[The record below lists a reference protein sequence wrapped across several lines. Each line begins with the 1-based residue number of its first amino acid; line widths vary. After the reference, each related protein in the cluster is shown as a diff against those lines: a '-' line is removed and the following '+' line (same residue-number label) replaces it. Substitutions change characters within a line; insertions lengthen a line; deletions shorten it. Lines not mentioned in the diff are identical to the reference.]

1 MLMEPDFPS
10 RPDGRGAPCAYASLQ
25 SSARSRDPPHQ
36 ASAQARATGALA
48 CCLGLLLASC
58 LDSPQKPATFLAT
71 IIRIEQPEGEFFSP
85 RMEGP
90 SRPLTKIYLRLDGG
104 GTGTDKITVVAVL
117 GPYEPALLGRP
128 GDVVSLTYSGPIQP
142 GEEIPFEDLSAY
154 TVIASAPRPHA

>member
-1 MLMEPDFPS
+1 MFMEPDFPS
-10 RPDGRGAPCAYASLQ
+10 RPDGHGAPCAYASLR
-25 SSARSRDPPHQ
+25 SWARPSETPRQASTQ
-36 ASAQARATGALA
+36 ASAARSLA

-58 LDSPQKPATFLAT
+58 LASPQKPVTCLAT
-71 IIRIEQPEGEFFSP
+71 IIRIEQPQGEFFSP
-85 RMEGP
+85 RMAGP

-104 GTGTDKITVVAVL
+104 VSATDKITVVSVL
-117 GPYEPALLGRP
+117 GPYEPSLLGRP